1 MCGWLQ
7 AVSGLIPSYALNTL
21 QSPEAAE
28 TNQSAMASES
38 GQYKT
43 NAMRQNP
50 EPDKTETLERQ
61 RPHNIQSNSN
71 QFHIFSPIVHQNLYE
86 EEVNIPATR
95 YATGYYAP
103 TPATEASGL
112 YMELAD
118 GQKV

>member
-43 NAMRQNP
+43 NAVRQNP

-61 RPHNIQSNSN
+61 RPHNIQSKLKS
-71 QFHIFSPIVHQNLYE
+71 
-86 EEVNIPATR
+86 IP
-95 YATGYYAP
+95 YF
-103 TPATEASGL
+103 
-112 YMELAD
+112 
-118 GQKV
+118 